1 MAKNEINI
9 GIWPTELGEN
19 DELYAMVDREE
30 YVGYLIFASDEK
42 KRTLVRD
49 NGNWVPLNG
58 MFFKDVEDQDL
69 YDYQVGVDFIRY
81 YDAIAATGAKVPYE
95 LSENTATA
103 IAAAAA
109 VQPPKE
115 CPPATSD
122 ISLNLK
128 NRQKAIDSAGYGPL
142 NPALP
147 NDEFWQKKADMWAI
161 PVDEATQSLCGNCA
175 VFIITNEMRRC
186 IAAGLEQGGSGEQN
200 AWDAIDV
207 AELGYCEAFDFK
219 CASSRTCDAWVAG
232 GPVKDKVQSN
242 RGV

>member
-1 MAKNEINI
+1 MAETVGSI
-9 GIWPTELGEN
+9 GIWPSKLGEN
-19 DELYAMVDREE
+19 DELYALVDREE
-30 YVGYLIFASDEK
+30 NVHYLILVSDEK

-49 NGNWVPLNG
+49 NGNWAPLNDT
-58 MFFKDVEDQDL
+58 FFRDIEDEDLFNYDVD
-69 YDYQVGVDFIRY
+69 VSFIRY
-81 YDAIAATGAKVPYE
+81 YDAVEMTGAEKVPYE
-95 LSENTATA
+95 NDQSTML
-103 IAAAAA
+103 AAAA
-109 VQPPKE
+109 VPAPTD

-147 NDEFWQKKADMWAI
+147 NEEFWSEKAEMWSV
-161 PVDEATQSLCGNCA
+161 PVEEAKQSLCGNCA
-175 VFIITNEMRRC
+175 VFIITNKMRRC
-186 IAAGLEQGGSGEQN
+186 IASGLEQGGSGEQS
-200 AWDAIDV
+200 AWDAIDT

-219 CASSRTCDAWVAG
+219 CAASRTCDAWVAG

>member
-1 MAKNEINI
+1 MAKNEMNI
-9 GIWPTELGEN
+9 GIWPNELGEQ
-19 DELYAMVDREE
+19 DELYAMVDRDEN
-30 YVGYLIFASDEK
+30 VSYLIFASDEK

-49 NGNWVPLNG
+49 SGNWVPLNG
-58 MFFKDVEDQDL
+58 MFFKDVEDEDL

-81 YDAIAATGAKVPYE
+81 YDAIEATGAKVPYE
-95 LSENTATA
+95 NLDENPVV
-103 IAAAAA
+103 AAAP

-142 NPALP
+142 NPGLP
-147 NDEFWQKKADMWAI
+147 NNAFWQKKAEMWSV
-161 PVDEATQSLCGNCA
+161 PVQEAKQSLCGNCA
-175 VFIITNEMRRC
+175 VFIITNEMRGC
-186 IAAGLEQGGSGEQN
+186 IATGLEQGGSGEQN
-200 AWDAIDV
+200 AWDAIDA

-219 CASSRTCDAWVAG
+219 CAASRTCDAWVAG

-242 RGV
+242 EGV

>member
-9 GIWPTELGEN
+9 GIWPSKLGEK
-19 DELYAMVDREE
+19 DYLYALVDREE
-30 YVGYLIFASDEK
+30 QVHYLIFQGDEQEYS
-42 KRTLVRD
+42 LVRD
-49 NGNWVPLNG
+49 NGNWVRLNDT
-58 MFFKDVEDQDL
+58 FFRDIDDEDLFNYDVP
-69 YDYQVGVDFIRY
+69 VDFIRY
-81 YDAIAATGAKVPYE
+81 YDAITASGVDPFPYE
-95 LSENTATA
+95 NLDENPVV
-103 IAAAAA
+103 AAAA
-109 VQPPKE
+109 VPPPKE

-147 NDEFWQKKADMWAI
+147 NDEFWQEKADMWSV

-219 CASSRTCDAWVAG
+219 CAASRTCDAWVAG

>member
-1 MAKNEINI
+1 MAKNEMNI
-9 GIWPTELGEN
+9 GIWPSKLGEK
-19 DELYAMVDREE
+19 DYLYALVDREE
-30 YVGYLIFASDEK
+30 QVHYLIFQGDEQEYS
-42 KRTLVRD
+42 LVRD
-49 NGNWVPLNG
+49 NGNWVRLNDT
-58 MFFKDVEDQDL
+58 FFRDIDDEDLFNYDVP
-69 YDYQVGVDFIRY
+69 VDFIRY
-81 YDAIAATGAKVPYE
+81 YDAITASGVDPFPYE
-95 LSENTATA
+95 NLDENPVV
-103 IAAAAA
+103 AAAP

-147 NDEFWQKKADMWAI
+147 NDEFWQEKADMWSV

-219 CASSRTCDAWVAG
+219 CAASRTCDAWVAG

>member
-1 MAKNEINI
+1 MAQEQQNI
-9 GIWPTELGEN
+9 GIWPTELGEQ
-19 DELYAMVDREE
+19 DELYALVDRDEN
-30 YVGYLIFASDEK
+30 VHYLIFASDEK
-42 KRTLVRD
+42 KQTLVRD
-49 NGNWVPLNG
+49 NGNWARLNDT
-58 MFFKDVEDQDL
+58 FFRDIEDEDLFNYDVD
-69 YDYQVGVDFIRY
+69 VDFIRY
-81 YDAIAATGAKVPYE
+81 FDAISASGADKIPYE
-95 LSENTATA
+95 NDEKVVL
-103 IAAAAA
+103 AAAE
-109 VQPPKE
+109 VPPPAD

-147 NDEFWQKKADMWAI
+147 NESFWKEKADMWSV
-161 PVDEATQSLCGNCA
+161 PVEEAKQSRCGNCA

-186 IAAGLEQGGSGEQN
+186 IAAGLEQGGSSKLN

-219 CASSRTCDAWVAG
+219 CAASRTCDAWVAG
-232 GPVKDKVQSN
+232 GPVTDKVQSN

>member
-1 MAKNEINI
+1 MAQEQQNI
-9 GIWPTELGEN
+9 GIWPTELGEQ
-19 DELYAMVDREE
+19 DELYALVDRDEN
-30 YVGYLIFASDEK
+30 VHYLIFASDEK
-42 KRTLVRD
+42 KQTLVRD
-49 NGNWVPLNG
+49 NGNWARLNDT
-58 MFFKDVEDQDL
+58 FFRDIEDEDLFNYDVD
-69 YDYQVGVDFIRY
+69 VDFIRY
-81 YDAIAATGAKVPYE
+81 FDAISASGADKIPYE
-95 LSENTATA
+95 NDEKVVL
-103 IAAAAA
+103 AAAE
-109 VQPPKE
+109 VPQPAD

-147 NDEFWQKKADMWAI
+147 NESFWKEKADMWSV
-161 PVDEATQSLCGNCA
+161 PVEEAKQSRCGNCA

-186 IAAGLEQGGSGEQN
+186 IAAGLEQGGSSKLN

-219 CASSRTCDAWVAG
+219 CAASRTCDAWVAG
-232 GPVKDKVQSN
+232 GPVTDKVQSN